1 MFADTH
7 CHLDFPDFDADRKRV
22 IEQAFAEKICL
33 IINPGT
39 DLFSSKRACEIA
51 REFDFVYAA
60 TGIHPHNAELVSDD
74 VFYQCMKLVEN
85 NKVIAIGETGLD
97 FFYQNSKKE
106 DQIELFRKHIRFATK
121 FDFPLIVH
129 QREAENETI
138 QIFESERHP
147 SKVVFHCFSGDE
159 KMLEWVMASGF
170 YVSFTGIITFRN
182 AANVRKLV
190 EKVNP
195 DRVFFETDAPY
206 LAPHPYRGKRNEPR
220 FVRFVVEEFAR
231 IKKLSTHEIA
241 EITTQNAMK
250 FFGIKI

>member
-7 CHLDFPDFDADRKRV
+7 CHLDFPDFDADREQV
-22 IEQAFAEKICL
+22 IEQAFAEKVSL

-39 DLFSSKRACEIA
+39 DLPSSKRACEIA

-60 TGIHPHNAELVSDD
+60 TGIHPHSANSANDD

-106 DQIELFRKHIRFATK
+106 AQIELFKKHIRFAAR
-121 FDFPLIVH
+121 FNLPLIVH
-129 QREAENETI
+129 QREAESEI
-138 QIFESERHP
+138 MQIFESERMP

-159 KMLEWVMASGF
+159 KMLEWMMASGF
-170 YVSFTGIITFRN
+170 YVSFTGLITFRN
-182 AANVRKLV
+182 AVSVRKMV
-190 EKVNP
+190 EKVNL

-231 IKKLSTHEIA
+231 IRKISTYEIAKISTH
-241 EITTQNAMK
+241 NAMK
-250 FFGIKI
+250 FFGLTK